1 MRVTESSINSTYL
14 YNRQQVLKRETKIQT
29 ELATNS
35 KIQTLSEDVTGS
47 LESIKINSQL
57 KKTDVY
63 VQNGVNAKQFMNS
76 SLQSLDNMTV
86 EIQKMMTTCVSAEN
100 PINVQNFGTMA
111 QSIKDSL
118 SAIVQNMT
126 AKQNDMPLFGGTNFK
141 DVPVTIDVN
150 GKAVL
155 SAADFSGEMKTQ
167 ISQDVKQTFNIPG
180 SKILNT
186 GVFESIN
193 NIIDSL
199 NAGIP
204 PTKAQQTDLENAYHE
219 MLNLQSLGGQSINR
233 MDDLNQMLTNHKSNL
248 QDMLSNKQGIDVA
261 ALSVEL
267 QNQDYILQVTNKLL
281 ANNYP
286 KSLFDYL

>member
-1 MRVTESSINSTYL
+1 MRVTENSITATYL
-14 YNRQQVLKRETKIQT
+14 YNQQQALKRKTQIQT
-29 ELATNS
+29 ELASNS
-35 KIQTLSEDVTGS
+35 KIQTLSDDVTGS

-57 KKTDVY
+57 KKTDTY
-63 VQNGVNAKQFMNS
+63 AQNGVNAKQFMNS
-76 SLQSLDNMTV
+76 ALQSIDNMTV
-86 EIQKMMTTCVSAEN
+86 EIQKILTTSINAEN
-100 PINVQNFGTMA
+100 PLNVQNYGTMA

-126 AKQNDMPLFGGTNFK
+126 AKKNDMPLFGGTNFK

-150 GKAVL
+150 GKAVI

-180 SKILNT
+180 SKILDT
-186 GVFESIN
+186 GIFESIN

-199 NAGIP
+199 NAGTS
-204 PTKAQQTDLENAYHE
+204 PTKAQQTDLENALHTI
-219 MLNLQSLGGQSINR
+219 LNIQSLGGQSINR
-233 MDDLNQMLTNHKSNL
+233 MEDINQMLTNQKSNL

-267 QNQDYILQVTNKLL
+267 NNKDYLLQITNKLL